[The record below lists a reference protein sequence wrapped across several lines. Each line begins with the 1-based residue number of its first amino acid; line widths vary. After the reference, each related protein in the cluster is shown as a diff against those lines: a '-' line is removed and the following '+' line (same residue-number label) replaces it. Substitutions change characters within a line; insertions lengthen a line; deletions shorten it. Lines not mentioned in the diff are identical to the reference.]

1 MHLALVCFFFEADAV
16 KLGQEAGRE
25 ARNLYRAKHAPHKQC
40 CLSLGER
47 LEETLLRIRELVD
60 PITIQRVVYALENR
74 VYGAAHRRS
83 KAHAI
88 ASGKSKAQRFSI
100 VEFHGYFFV
109 LNVLVFLLLS

>member
-25 ARNLYRAKHAPHKQC
+25 ARNLYRAEHAPHKQR

-60 PITIQRVVYALENR
+60 PIKIKRVVYALENR
-74 VYGAAHRRS
+74 VYGVAHRRS
-83 KAHAI
+83 KFHAF
-88 ASGKSKAQRFSI
+88 ASGKSKAHRFSI